1 MVGLDPPCAGNGM
14 TMVGQDPP
22 YAGYDA
28 YFLFCLIIKN
38 VGHKCPTCQMRFQ
51 TASA

>member
-1 MVGLDPPCAGNGM
+1 M
-14 TMVGQDPP
+14 TVVGQDPP

-38 VGHKCPTCQMRFQ
+38 VGHKCPTYQIRLQ